1 LKYSALYKINFFIA
15 TYGRLF
21 SGVFKISSWSPFL
34 VLAIFQALGLL
45 AFSNFYIGGL
55 KEVLYPVLSLFLPDS
70 IFHYPQYYLALPSV
84 YSGYNTIILGPT
96 IWVLMSAAAVYK
108 LGRFRREKKAALSE
122 GLREA
127 LKLYLPLFVF
137 WLIEIVIIFIVLFS
151 LTVAFKENVAGSPRI
166 RFVFEYGY
174 QLFAYIFSAFLIYTI
189 PGIIISSK
197 NLGRALKDSVILCSR
212 NFFLTFF
219 IIAIPGSVGAVI
231 DVFISGFT
239 PQIISLFN
247 PELVVIIL
255 YVRIALGIFINLFIY
270 GAAVFIHGEMGETGD
285 VRP

>member
-1 LKYSALYKINFFIA
+1 VKYSALGKINFFIA
-15 TYGRLF
+15 TYGWMF
-21 SGVFKISSWSPFL
+21 SGIVRMSSWSPFL

-45 AFSNFYIGGL
+45 ALSNFYVAGL
-55 KEVLYPVLSLFLPDS
+55 KQVLYPILSLFLPDS

-84 YSGYNTIILGPT
+84 YSGYNTLILGPT

-108 LGRFRREKKAALSE
+108 LKRFRRGEKAALGE
-122 GLREA
+122 GLRKA
-127 LKLYLPLFVF
+127 LGLYLPLFVF
-137 WLIEIVIIFIVLFS
+137 WLIETVIIFIVLFS
-151 LTVAFKENVAGSPRI
+151 LTVALKENVAGSPRL

-189 PGIIISSK
+189 PGIIISGK
-197 NLGRALKDSVILCSR
+197 NLGKALKDSIKLCSR

-231 DVFISGFT
+231 DIFISGFT
-239 PQIISLFN
+239 PQIISLFD

-255 YVRIALGIFINLFIY
+255 YVRDNRIVIQ
-270 GAAVFIHGEMGETGD
+270 T
-285 VRP
+285 R

>member
-1 LKYSALYKINFFIA
+1 VKYSALGKINFFIA
-15 TYGRLF
+15 TYGWMF
-21 SGVFKISSWSPFL
+21 SGIVRMSSWSPFL

-45 AFSNFYIGGL
+45 ALSNFYVAGL
-55 KEVLYPVLSLFLPDS
+55 KQVLYPILSLFLPDS

-84 YSGYNTIILGPT
+84 YSGYNTLILGPT

-108 LGRFRREKKAALSE
+108 LKRFRRGEKAALGE
-122 GLREA
+122 GLRKA
-127 LKLYLPLFVF
+127 LGLYLPLFVF
-137 WLIEIVIIFIVLFS
+137 WLIETVIIFIVLFS
-151 LTVAFKENVAGSPRI
+151 LTVALKENVAGSPRL

-189 PGIIISSK
+189 
-197 NLGRALKDSVILCSR
+197 KDSIKLCSR

-231 DVFISGFT
+231 DIFISGFT
-239 PQIISLFN
+239 PQIISLFD

-270 GAAVFIHGEMGETGD
+270 GAAVFVHGEMGEK
-285 VRP
+285 R